1 MTGVLGL
8 GNAGDNNSTNT
19 IRIDSG
25 SVNVGGALL
34 VELNATAG
42 RWTVENVNGGSL
54 VVADTANGVVLGNP
68 STDTAGGN
76 AELLLTG
83 GTTQVQK
90 ITFGQAGGPAG
101 TGAVYLGAGSLYVGS
116 QGMVLG
122 NTSSAFTASVQL
134 GNGTLGAL
142 ANWSTTIPAS
152 LVGSATSGV
161 TIQAADPYG
170 NPWNITL
177 GGNLIGAGGMTKT
190 GLGTL
195 FLTGSNTYTGVTTIS
210 AGTIEMGSVSTLQ
223 GSAVMDNTA
232 NGGLVFASGLGT
244 ANVGGLL
251 GSGTLGLADLAGG
264 SVLLNITGPSNSSAT
279 YNGVLTGIGG
289 LNVASG
295 ALLLTN
301 SNTNYSGPTTIT
313 GGALVLGN
321 TAVLTSLW
329 NSPGLTVPAGATFGV
344 TAGSNAGEFNL
355 NNINTILGG
364 TTVQF
369 AASANLGIQVQS
381 PETFTYGA
389 ALTNTASGA
398 LGLMKL
404 GSGTLVLGGANTY
417 TGGTTVAAGV
427 LAVVNPNGLQ
437 YSTLADNAAGGVVF
451 AAGGTTYNIAGLAGS
466 GSLVLANTAGTA
478 LTLSLSTATGTS
490 ANFSGV
496 ISGGGTLAKVGGGT
510 QILAG
515 VNTYTG
521 GTTISAG
528 TLQVGNG
535 ATSSGSLGS
544 GAVAIASSSA
554 LVFDGLSGNS
564 VTIGGVISGSGALG
578 ELGSG
583 TLVLN
588 AANTFTG
595 NITINGGVLQD
606 ALGNNGSTTTSGLG
620 SMTAAGRTVTIE
632 QWWHARLRRRQ
643 RDGPQ
648 QLHAHACPDH
658 QRRGPGGRDRSAL
671 GNNTQLGNITLNGG
685 TLSTN
690 TGYTSANEQSY
701 ELGGSVTV
709 GGSSASTINASA
721 GAGAD
726 DGINLGVNAAAGYQ
740 TTFNVGLTGA
750 GGAVSRYPDL
760 IVSVPLVNSGDN
772 GAATGLIKS
781 GSGEMELSGVNTYT
795 GSNVGHRRD
804 AAGRQWRYRL
814 RGNRGHHAQQQ
825 HAAGVQHRDGTD
837 PRRAHRGRRRGLP
850 HRQRR
855 AHADFLALEVFRRTE
870 RHRRHA
876 RRGQL

>member
-1 MTGVLGL
+1 
-8 GNAGDNNSTNT
+8 
-19 IRIDSG
+19 
-25 SVNVGGALL
+25 
-34 VELNATAG
+34 
-42 RWTVENVNGGSL
+42 
-54 VVADTANGVVLGNP
+54 
-68 STDTAGGN
+68 
-76 AELLLTG
+76 
-83 GTTQVQK
+83 
-90 ITFGQAGGPAG
+90 
-101 TGAVYLGAGSLYVGS
+101 
-116 QGMVLG
+116 
-122 NTSSAFTASVQL
+122 
-134 GNGTLGAL
+134 
-142 ANWSTTIPAS
+142 
-152 LVGSATSGV
+152 
-161 TIQAADPYG
+161 
-170 NPWNITL
+170 
-177 GGNLIGAGGMTKT
+177 
-190 GLGTL
+190 
-195 FLTGSNTYTGVTTIS
+195 
-210 AGTIEMGSVSTLQ
+210 
-223 GSAVMDNTA
+223 
-232 NGGLVFASGLGT
+232 
-244 ANVGGLL
+244 
-251 GSGTLGLADLAGG
+251 
-264 SVLLNITGPSNSSAT
+264 
-279 YNGVLTGIGG
+279 
-289 LNVASG
+289 
-295 ALLLTN
+295 
-301 SNTNYSGPTTIT
+301 
-313 GGALVLGN
+313 
-321 TAVLTSLW
+321 
-329 NSPGLTVPAGATFGV
+329 
-344 TAGSNAGEFNL
+344 
-355 NNINTILGG
+355 
-364 TTVQF
+364 
-369 AASANLGIQVQS
+369 
-381 PETFTYGA
+381 
-389 ALTNTASGA
+389 
-398 LGLMKL
+398 MKL

-620 SMTAAGRTVTIE
+620 SMTAAGRTVTINSGGTLDF
-632 QWWHARLRRRQ
+632 AGANAM
-643 RDGPQ
+643 GPNSFTPT
-648 QLHAHACPDH
+648 LALIINA
-658 QRRGPGGRDRSAL
+658 GGQVVATGSAL

-709 GGSSASTINASA
+709 GGSSAFDHQRHA

-795 GSNVGHRRD
+795 GSTLVTGGTLQVGNG
-804 AAGRQWRYRL
+804 ATRL

-837 PRRAHRGRRRGLP
+837 PRRAHRGRRAVSLTGSGELTLTSSLSKYSGGLSVTAGTLGVGSYDGGNENAAELVRDRSP
-850 HRQRR
+850 WAPTATSSSAGFR
-855 AHADFLALEVFRRTE
+855 AGRWLPPP
-870 RHRRHA
+870 
-876 RRGQL
+876 